1 MKRRFDANSLLLM
14 VSKRNDVM
22 LAVMLIM
29 VIFLMILPL
38 PTALVDVLIG
48 MNMSISVILLM
59 LAIYIRSPLEFSAF
73 PAVLL
78 LTTLFRLALSITTT
92 RLILLQADAG
102 QIVYTFGDFVVG
114 GNLVVGLVIFL
125 IITIV
130 QFMVITKGS
139 ERVAEVSAR
148 FSLDAMPGKQ
158 MSIDGDMRAGVIDMQ
173 EAQIRRSK
181 VQRESQMYG
190 SMDGAMKFV
199 KGDALAGLII
209 AVVNLLGG
217 VGVGMFQHNLTGA
230 EALDTYAILT
240 IGDGLISQI
249 PALLISITAGII
261 VTRVGSDND
270 EDEEN
275 LGNTIGKQ
283 MTGYPKALVIGSGL
297 LLVFA
302 MIPGF
307 PTATF
312 LGLAIVVGGGG
323 YLMIRRNNQPDNDM
337 SSQTLI
343 THSSVADSGGHAAKG
358 PVATDESDAF
368 ALTVPLLL
376 DVSTSLQPMLAA
388 ARLDDELS
396 RLRKALYMDLGIPF
410 PGIHLRFNEMLG
422 EGQYQI
428 QLQEVPVASGH
439 LKSDG
444 LMINEPSDML
454 AILGVTV
461 ENGEPFLPGKDTL
474 WVNNSYETELDAA
487 GIGFMTP
494 VQILTYHLAHV
505 LKSHADDFIGIQE
518 TRYLLEQ
525 MEGSYSELVKEVQRL
540 LPLQKITEIMQRLVS
555 EDISVRNLRFIL
567 EAMVEW
573 GQKEKDVVQLT
584 EYIRCNLKRYI
595 CYKYSN
601 GNNVLP
607 AYLLDPS
614 LEDMIREGIR
624 QTSGGS
630 YLALE
635 PSVTQ
640 SFVEQV
646 KSTVGDLDRMP
657 KKPVLMVSMD
667 VRRYV
672 RKLLEGEMDALPVL
686 SFQEM
691 TRQINAQ
698 PMGRIRLSS

>member
-1 MKRRFDANSLLLM
+1 MKSRFDANRLLILI
-14 VSKRNDVM
+14 SQRNDVM

-38 PTALVDVLIG
+38 PTVLVDVLIG
-48 MNMSISVILLM
+48 TNMSISVILLM

-78 LTTLFRLALSITTT
+78 LTTLFRLSLSITTT

-173 EAQIRRSK
+173 EAQLRRSK

-217 VGVGMFQHNLTGA
+217 IGVGMFQHGMTGS
-230 EALDTYAILT
+230 EAMGTYAILT

-270 EDEEN
+270 EEEN

-283 MTGYPKALVIGSGL
+283 VTGHPKALMIGSGL

-302 MIPGF
+302 IIPGF
-307 PTATF
+307 PTVTF
-312 LGLAIVVGGGG
+312 LSLATVVGGGG
-323 YLMIRRNNQPDNDM
+323 FLMVRRSKKPAQEITAN
-337 SSQTLI
+337 TLI
-343 THSSVADSGGHAAKG
+343 THTAAADSSGPTAQG
-358 PVATDESDAF
+358 PVMSDESDAF

-376 DVSTSLQPMLAA
+376 DVSTSLQPLFAEV
-388 ARLDDELS
+388 RLDEELS

-410 PGIHLRFNEMLG
+410 PGIHLRFNEML
-422 EGQYQI
+422 EPDCYQV
-428 QLQEVPVASGH
+428 QLQEVPVASGR
-439 LKSDG
+439 LKPQG
-444 LMINEPSDML
+444 LLLNEPSDML
-454 AILGVTV
+454 TMLGV
-461 ENGEPFLPGKDTL
+461 EIEQGEKFLPGKETY
-474 WVNNSYETELDAA
+474 WVSGEYQSELEAA
-487 GIGFMTP
+487 SIAFMTP
-494 VQILTYHLAHV
+494 LQILTYHLAHV

-555 EDISVRNLRFIL
+555 EDISVRNLRAIL

-601 GNNVLP
+601 GQNVLP

-614 LEDMIREGIR
+614 LENLIREGIR

-640 SFVEQV
+640 SFVEEV
-646 KSTVGDLDRMP
+646 KRTVGDLERMP

-667 VRRYV
+667 IRRYV
-672 RKLLEGEMDALPVL
+672 RKLLEGELDALPVL

-698 PMGRIRLSS
+698 PMGRVRLAL